1 MPHVDTPRQRKDG
14 TWSVRVRYWVG
25 DRQPSQWFRGF
36 ATAKDC
42 LQAAT
47 HWANDYDRRKWLG
60 TLTPTQLGSE
70 LTGGELVERWFDD
83 HVNVC
88 LDKDTRENY
97 RAVVPI
103 YYTPFFGEDPIG
115 DLTPADGF
123 AWRKW
128 LIEEAAK
135 RSPVSDPDQAGIPTV
150 NKMLSI
156 GKSIFSFAVV
166 NQWIPGSP
174 LEKIKPLKYRQEK
187 RKKSFAPTPEHAEAI
202 RSVISIARLGTRLEW
217 ILYRDR
223 LVVSLLAYLGL
234 RQEEAF
240 SADWWQAI
248 DDNGA
253 PRRRLLI
260 PEGKTDAS
268 EREPNCWRQVREEIG
283 LFYKLMGEPDLD
295 SPILHGPRGARLTRH
310 NWRRDSWLPALADA
324 RTIRGYENLQHFGPH
339 RLRAGAAT
347 MLGYALWP
355 THEVLDFLGH
365 TDHTTTVKF
374 YLRAFRDAEDRRG
387 VPVEEQIDRARAT
400 LGHTLPAIAA

>member
-1 MPHVDTPRQRKDG
+1 MPHVDTPR
-14 TWSVRVRYWVG
+14 
-25 DRQPSQWFRGF
+25 FRGRTAPGRSAS
-36 ATAKDC
+36 ATGSATGSPRSGFGDSRPRRT
-42 LQAAT
+42 ASRRPT

-88 LDKDTRENY
+88 LDEDTRDNY
-97 RAVVPI
+97 HAVVPI
-103 YYTPFFGEDPIG
+103 YFTPFFGEDPIG

-128 LIEEAAK
+128 LK
-135 RSPVSDPDQAGIPTV
+135 RKQRSAHQSRIPEQAGIPTV

-240 SADWWQAI
+240 CRGLVAGDRRQRRSP
-248 DDNGA
+248 A
-253 PRRRLLI
+253 PPPDH

-268 EREPNCWRQVREEIG
+268 EREPDCWRQVREEIG
-283 LFYKLMGEPDLD
+283 LFYKLMGEPELD
-295 SPILHGPRGARLTRH
+295 SPRSSMGRVV
-310 NWRRDSWLPALADA
+310 LA
-324 RTIRGYENLQHFGPH
+324 
-339 RLRAGAAT
+339 
-347 MLGYALWP
+347 
-355 THEVLDFLGH
+355 
-365 TDHTTTVKF
+365 
-374 YLRAFRDAEDRRG
+374 
-387 VPVEEQIDRARAT
+387 
-400 LGHTLPAIAA
+400 